1 MTPNAAAG
9 SLLGKIAGYVEILAK
24 DPRSTVFVSL
34 AESYR
39 QMGLLD
45 EALDVASKGVKALPS
60 FSPGY
65 AILGRI
71 QIQLGNG
78 DGAAA
83 AFERALLIDP
93 ENLMSLKGLAR
104 VRMQQGGQAEALR
117 LMRRAVALKPDDN
130 VAQKMLAALVASP
143 ATPDIATPSR
153 PFATAGHPHA
163 DPISTPT
170 IAEIYIR
177 QGFLGRAMKVYRD
190 LLQADPHNEEI
201 RQKLVELKL
210 RIETQKSA
218 PAAAAPAVLA
228 TTMVVVPVP
237 AADAAGAPGPGPR
250 ETETAQQLATLTRW
264 LDSISRRRADVR

>member
-45 EALDVASKGVKALPS
+45 DALEVATKGVKALPS

-65 AILGRI
+65 SILGRI
-71 QIQLGNG
+71 QVQLGNV
-78 DGAAA
+78 DAAAA

-93 ENLMSLKGLAR
+93 ENLLSLKGLAR
-104 VRMQQGGQAEALR
+104 VRMQQGGQVEALR
-117 LMRRAVALKPDDN
+117 LVRRAVALKPDDN
-130 VAQKMLAALVASP
+130 VAQKMLAALVSSA
-143 ATPDIATPSR
+143 ATPDLATPLR
-153 PFATAGHPHA
+153 PVAAVHSHA

-218 PAAAAPAVLA
+218 PAATAPADLA
-228 TTMVVVPVP
+228 TTIVEVPVP
-237 AADAAGAPGPGPR
+237 AVDTAAGSEPGPG
-250 ETETAQQLATLTRW
+250 ETAAAQQLAILTRW

>member
-1 MTPNAAAG
+1 MTLNAAAG

-24 DPRSTVFVSL
+24 DPRSTVFVPL

-45 EALDVASKGVKALPS
+45 EALDVATKGVKALPS

-71 QIQLGNG
+71 QIQLGNV
-78 DGAAA
+78 DAAAA

-104 VRMQQGGQAEALR
+104 VRMQQGGQAAALK
-117 LMRRAVALKPDDN
+117 LVRRAVALKPDDT
-130 VAQKMLAALVASP
+130 VAQKMLAALGAPPAAPPAAPDVAV
-143 ATPDIATPSR
+143 PSR
-153 PFATAGHPHA
+153 PLAAAGHPHA

-190 LLQADPHNEEI
+190 LLQADPHNDEI
-201 RQKLVELKL
+201 RQKLVELKQ
-210 RIETQKSA
+210 RIEAQKFA
-218 PAAAAPAVLA
+218 PAAVPTTTVEVPAPAEEAAVAFEAAAP
-228 TTMVVVPVP
+228 
-237 AADAAGAPGPGPR
+237 R
-250 ETETAQQLATLTRW
+250 EEPAQQVAVLTRW

>member
-1 MTPNAAAG
+1 MTPNASAG

-45 EALDVASKGVKALPS
+45 EALDVATKGVKALPS

-71 QIQLGNG
+71 QIQLGNVN
-78 DGAAA
+78 AAA
-83 AFERALLIDP
+83 SAFERALLIDP

-104 VRMQQGGQAEALR
+104 VRMQQGGQAEALK
-117 LMRRAVALKPDDN
+117 LVRRAVAIKPDDT
-130 VAQKMLAALVASP
+130 VAQKMLAALGASP
-143 ATPDIATPSR
+143 ATPVAAASSLPVAADS
-153 PFATAGHPHA
+153 FSQA

-201 RQKLVELKL
+201 RQKLVELKH
-210 RIETQKSA
+210 RMEAHKSA
-218 PAAAAPAVLA
+218 PETAPATMVEPSAAADEGARAFES
-228 TTMVVVPVP
+228 
-237 AADAAGAPGPGPR
+237 AGR
-250 ETETAQQLATLTRW
+250 EGGAAQQVAVLTRW
-264 LDSISRRRADVR
+264 LESISRRRADVR

>member
-1 MTPNAAAG
+1 MTRNAAAG

-24 DPRSTVFVSL
+24 DPRSTVFVPL

-45 EALDVASKGVKALPS
+45 EALDVATKGVKALPS

-71 QIQLGNG
+71 QIQLGNV
-78 DGAAA
+78 DAAAA

-104 VRMQQGGQAEALR
+104 VRMQQGGQAAALK
-117 LMRRAVALKPDDN
+117 LVRRAVALKPDDT
-130 VAQKMLAALVASP
+130 VAQKMLAALAVP
-143 ATPDIATPSR
+143 LKTPDVAP
-153 PFATAGHPHA
+153 PPGPVAVAEHPHA

-177 QGFLGRAMKVYRD
+177 QGFFGRAMKVYRD

-201 RQKLVELKL
+201 RRKLIELKE
-210 RIETQKSA
+210 RIEAQKVA
-218 PAAAAPAVLA
+218 PAPTAPAEPAV
-228 TTMVVVPVP
+228 TMLDDVPVP
-237 AADAAGAPGPGPR
+237 AA
-250 ETETAQQLATLTRW
+250 EEVTETAQLAVLTRW
-264 LDSISRRRADVR
+264 LDAINKRRADVP

>member
-1 MTPNAAAG
+1 MTLNAAPV
-9 SLLGKIAGYVEILAK
+9 SLLGKIAGYIEILAK

-45 EALDVASKGVKALPS
+45 EARDVATRGVQTLPS

-71 QIQLGNG
+71 HFQLGNV
-78 DGAAA
+78 DAAVA

-104 VRMQQGGQAEALR
+104 VRMLQGRAAEALK
-117 LMRRAVALKPDDN
+117 LVRRAVDIKPDDT
-130 VAQKMLAALVASP
+130 VAQKMLSALGAQPPTPEVSSTARP
-143 ATPDIATPSR
+143 APAIAHS
-153 PFATAGHPHA
+153 HA

-201 RQKLVELKL
+201 RQKLVDLKH
-210 RIETQKSA
+210 RIEASKSA
-218 PAAAAPAVLA
+218 PAADPPAAPNSTIVD
-228 TTMVVVPVP
+228 VP
-237 AADAAGAPGPGPR
+237 APAAEAEEASAADVRGA
-250 ETETAQQLATLTRW
+250 ETPQTVEILTRW
-264 LDSISRRRADVR
+264 LDSISTRRADVR

>member
-1 MTPNAAAG
+1 MTPNVAAG

-45 EALDVASKGVKALPS
+45 EAVDVATRGVKALPS

-71 QIQLGNG
+71 QIQLGNV
-78 DGAAA
+78 DAAAA

-93 ENLMSLKGLAR
+93 ENLLSLKGLAR

-117 LMRRAVALKPDDN
+117 LVRRAIALKPDDN
-130 VAQKMLAALVASP
+130 VAQKMLAALAASP
-143 ATPDIATPSR
+143 ATPDINPSR
-153 PFATAGHPHA
+153 PVAAADHPHA

-210 RIETQKSA
+210 RIESQKAS
-218 PAAAAPAVLA
+218 PAAAAPAILPA
-228 TTMVVVPVP
+228 TMVEV
-237 AADAAGAPGPGPR
+237 AAEVAGAS
-250 ETETAQQLATLTRW
+250 ETAVRAPETAQEVVILTRW

>member
-45 EALDVASKGVKALPS
+45 DALEVATKGVKALPS

-65 AILGRI
+65 SILGRI
-71 QIQLGNG
+71 QVQLGNV
-78 DGAAA
+78 DAAAA

-104 VRMQQGGQAEALR
+104 VRMQQGGQVEALR
-117 LMRRAVALKPDDN
+117 LVRRAVALKPDDN
-130 VAQKMLAALVASP
+130 VAQKMLAALVSSA
-143 ATPDIATPSR
+143 ATPDLATPLR
-153 PFATAGHPHA
+153 PFAAVHSHA

-218 PAAAAPAVLA
+218 TAATAPVDLA
-228 TTMVVVPVP
+228 TTIVEASVP
-237 AADAAGAPGPGPR
+237 AVDTAAGSEPGPEGAA
-250 ETETAQQLATLTRW
+250 AQQLAILTRW